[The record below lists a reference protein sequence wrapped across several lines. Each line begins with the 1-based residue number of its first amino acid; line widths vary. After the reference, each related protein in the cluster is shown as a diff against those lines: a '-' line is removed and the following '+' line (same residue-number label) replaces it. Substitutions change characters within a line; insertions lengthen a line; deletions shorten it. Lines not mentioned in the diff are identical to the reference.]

1 MHICNACDY
10 KTVRKDS
17 FVRHQNSKKHIHNV
31 LINTHHKPPN
41 IATISENV
49 VPKSEN
55 VVSESENVVPKSENV
70 SHICRKCNK
79 TYRKKEYLLNHEK
92 TCSGINVLTCP
103 RCMKTFADRHIKSKH
118 CKRNNCKPV
127 SIFEVENVKSI
138 INNTNNTN
146 ITSEYQTI
154 TSWSSI

>member
-1 MHICNACDY
+1 M
-10 KTVRKDS
+10 
-17 FVRHQNSKKHIHNV
+17 F

-41 IATISENV
+41 IATISENVVPKSENVVSESENV

-127 SIFEVENVKSI
+127 SIFEAENVKSI